1 MKDFGTMSD
10 HDILVVIATK
20 QSSMQDSID
29 QFHDSQAFFNAG
41 IDARLRDVEKNGS
54 KITRDNALA
63 IANVSER
70 VGKLE
75 DFCISHETQVK
86 ETTRIATIIAGLIS
100 VGVAIATVGFSF
112 WQWGKP

>member
-54 KITRDNALA
+54 KILSMSCSL
-63 IANVSER
+63 IPQPVSATSKQAWS
-70 VGKLE
+70 VSCGWPSIGKRL
-75 DFCISHETQVK
+75 
-86 ETTRIATIIAGLIS
+86 IAGIS
-100 VGVAIATVGFSF
+100 ATGTVLTVR
-112 WQWGKP
+112 P